1 MKTVGVVR
9 EQTAAEPSAC
19 SELPALAPEAAGED
33 RVGTRNRVARL
44 ILANGPSTAA
54 DLATR
59 LGLTPAGV
67 RRHLDALLA
76 EHLIEAREQRVYGH
90 RGRGRPAKVFA
101 LTSEGRAVFHHT
113 YDDMAI
119 DALRFIEETGG
130 DEAVGAFARRR
141 FSGLADRYAETLAAA
156 DPADRPRLLAEALS
170 ADGYAASLRAPGSTE
185 RSVSRGASGT
195 AVSEPNAVSEA
206 KAVSGPKAAS
216 GKNAGPGA
224 KLALGEQLC
233 QHHCPVQHVA
243 ERFPQLCEAETQVFA
258 ELLGTHV
265 QRLATIAHG
274 DGVCTTFIPAASV
287 ASTGTSTGGRPAS
300 VPEPST
306 SEGEPAV

>member
-1 MKTVGVVR
+1 MR
-9 EQTAAEPSAC
+9 DERSPAEDSAGAD
-19 SELPALAPEAAGED
+19 LPALAPDSGVED

-76 EHLIEAREQRVYGH
+76 EGLVEAREQRVYGQ

-101 LTSEGRAVFHHT
+101 LTGSGRAVFHHT

-119 DALRFIEETGG
+119 AALRFIAENGG
-130 DEAVGAFARRR
+130 ESAVDAFARRR
-141 FSGLADRYAETLAAA
+141 FAGLAERYRDLLAGA
-156 DPADRPRLLAEALS
+156 DPAERPRLLAEALT
-170 ADGYAASLRAPGSTE
+170 ADGYAASTRATSSAPAPGTRPVE
-185 RSVSRGASGT
+185 GAQ
-195 AVSEPNAVSEA
+195 V
-206 KAVSGPKAAS
+206 
-216 GKNAGPGA
+216 
-224 KLALGEQLC
+224 C

-243 ERFPQLCEAETQVFA
+243 EEFPQLCEAETQVFA
-258 ELLGTHV
+258 QLLGTHV

-274 DGVCTTFIPAASV
+274 DGVCTTFIPAPPV
-287 ASTGTSTGGRPAS
+287 AAKRTRRTPQAPPARATQTQAT
-300 VPEPST
+300 PSEQ
-306 SEGEPAV
+306 SEGA